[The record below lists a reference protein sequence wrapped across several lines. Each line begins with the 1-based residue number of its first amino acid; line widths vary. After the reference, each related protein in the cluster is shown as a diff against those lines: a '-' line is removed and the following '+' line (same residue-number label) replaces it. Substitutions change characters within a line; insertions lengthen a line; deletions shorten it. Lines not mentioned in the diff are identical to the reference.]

1 MKKEIRLKLMLSL
14 LIGTIFVIGAA
25 SCNNDSTTSVS
36 DSMSRDGAEIQ
47 IDNSESGFL
56 QLYLEEKE
64 VN

>member
-36 DSMSRDGAEIQ
+36 ASMSRDGAEIQ
-47 IDNSESGFL
+47 IDNSESEFQ

>member
-25 SCNNDSTTSVS
+25 SWNNDSTTSVS
-36 DSMSRDGAEIQ
+36 GSMSRDGAEIQ
-47 IDNSESGFL
+47 IDNSESEFQ

>member
-1 MKKEIRLKLMLSL
+1 MKKETRLKLMLSL

-25 SCNNDSTTSVS
+25 RCNNDSTTSIS
-36 DSMSRDGAEIQ
+36 GSMSRDGAEIQ
-47 IDNSESGFL
+47 IDNSESEFH